1 MPHSR
6 IPEMANR
13 YNTETRIATLYS
25 WGPSDYDIRLLIRNP
40 YLLRDIFGFRTKC
53 VMKREQKPVLYI
65 YPLSD
70 AVSDRPA
77 SLEYV
82 TSMYVYSSLV
92 KHQLVGN
99 TEAPLLGIVPIQ
111 NRCSNPAGEGIQE
124 YYAFNPPVYVPLWQA
139 TFRDVRIELKTDWGE
154 PFPFL
159 TSPSQ
164 KVATRLHFRRRD
176 RKFL

>member
-1 MPHSR
+1 
-6 IPEMANR
+6 
-13 YNTETRIATLYS
+13 
-25 WGPSDYDIRLLIRNP
+25 
-40 YLLRDIFGFRTKC
+40 
-53 VMKREQKPVLYI
+53 MKLDQKSVLYI
-65 YPLSD
+65 FPLT
-70 AVSDRPA
+70 AVSDKPS

-111 NRCSNPAGEGIQE
+111 NGSSNPVGEGIQE
-124 YYAFNPPVYVPLWQA
+124 YYSFNPPVYVPMAQSS
-139 TFRDVRIELKTDWGE
+139 FRDVRIELKTDWGD

-159 TSPSQ
+159 ASPTQ